1 MGKTFITGIVL
12 AVALAACSSGS
23 DTVVIKK
30 AESVEL
36 KQVESLPMEG
46 SYLLAMADTDGT
58 YFIDALTPTGPNPDA
73 GVIEIRDSRM
83 DVVSTLTIRRG
94 KGPGEVLF
102 PAFVK
107 LLGDEIY
114 ILDGTKRSIEIFDY
128 QGNYKDTIL
137 LNGSFSIFK
146 WITPLVKFKETVA
159 MAPVLPDLLVKFDT
173 NGTIIGSV
181 PSWLKENTDG
191 RMWQE
196 HASRITGD
204 PDGNLY
210 LSFNEDKFEIRKYD
224 SGLNLVWSKKIID
237 ETTPAPG
244 MTMVVIGDSKQPVG
258 TFVHSSF
265 FYDDGKLYMLRGIGG
280 EIKDRMNGRQRERYT
295 QPISGLDSAFID
307 VFSAENGAFI
317 RRIRAPFVRTDRWA
331 EVVKIGDA
339 FFFNISQGRREDGEE
354 DKDTRP
360 DNIIIKAVVEG

>member
-1 MGKTFITGIVL
+1 MGKTLITAMIL
-12 AVALAACSSGS
+12 AVSLAACSSGR

-30 AESVEL
+30 AEIVEL
-36 KQVESLPMEG
+36 KQVDSVSMEG
-46 SYLLAMADTDGT
+46 KYMLAMADTDGT

-73 GVIEIRDSRM
+73 GVIEIRDSNM
-83 DVVSTLTIRRG
+83 DVVSTLTIHRG

-107 LLGDEIY
+107 LLGEEIY
-114 ILDGTKRSIEIFDY
+114 ILDGSKRSIEIFDY
-128 QGNYKDTIL
+128 QGAYKDTIL

-146 WITPLVKFKETVA
+146 WITPLVKHGETVA
-159 MAPVLPDLLVKFDT
+159 VAPVLPDLLVKFNT
-173 NGTIIGSV
+173 NGEIVGSV
-181 PSWLKENTDG
+181 DSWLEDNTDG

-196 HASRITGD
+196 HACRITGD
-204 PDGNLY
+204 SEGNIY

-224 SGLNLVWSKKIID
+224 SELNLVWSKKIID

-265 FYDDGKLYMLRGIGG
+265 FYDGGKLYMLRGIGG
-280 EIKDRMNGRQRERYT
+280 EIKDRMNGRQRERFSE
-295 QPISGLDSAFID
+295 PINGLESAFID

-339 FFFNISQGRREDGEE
+339 FFFNISQGQKEDGE
-354 DKDTRP
+354 KDTRP
-360 DNIIIKAVVEG
+360 DNIIIKAAVEG

>member
-1 MGKTFITGIVL
+1 MGKTIITVIIL
-12 AVALAACSSGS
+12 AVVLAACSSGGDS
-23 DTVVIKK
+23 IVIKK
-30 AESVEL
+30 AESVQL
-36 KQVESLPMEG
+36 KQVDSVSMDG
-46 SYLLAMADTDGT
+46 QYLMAMADTDGT

-73 GVIEIRDSRM
+73 GVIEIRNSQM

-146 WITPLVKFKETVA
+146 WITPLVKSDKGIAV
-159 MAPVLPDLLVKFDT
+159 APVLPDLLVRFD
-173 NGTIIGSV
+173 NEGEVIGSV
-181 PSWLKENTDG
+181 PSWLKDNTDG

-224 SGLNLVWSKKIID
+224 SSLNLVWAKKIVD

-265 FYDDGKLYMLRGIGG
+265 FYDEGKLYMLRGIGG
-280 EIKDRMNGRQRERYT
+280 EIKDRMNGRQRERYS
-295 QPISGLDSAFID
+295 QPINGLDSAFID
-307 VFSAENGAFI
+307 VFNAENGDFI
-317 RRIRAPFVRTDRWA
+317 RRIKAPFVRTDRWA

-339 FFFNISQGRREDGEE
+339 FFFNISQGRGEDEEE